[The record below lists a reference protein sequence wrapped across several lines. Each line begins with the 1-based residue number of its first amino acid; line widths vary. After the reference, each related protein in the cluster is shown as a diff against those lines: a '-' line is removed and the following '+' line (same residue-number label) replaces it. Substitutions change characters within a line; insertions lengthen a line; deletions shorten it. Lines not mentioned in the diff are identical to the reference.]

1 MKLTIISTAYTVLW
15 VFLHG
20 AFTGQ
25 PLPFII
31 VAMGY
36 IAIYGLV
43 ERYDIAF
50 EEFKEIDD

>member
-36 IAIYGLV
+36 VAIYGLV